1 MQLLYPPEVIAAA
14 AFYFAKKFTK
24 ATVPPSPD
32 GKEWWETYGVKLDD
46 LRGNPLFQF

>member
-1 MQLLYPPEVIAAA
+1 MQILYPPEVIAAA

-24 ATVPPSPD
+24 TTVPASSD

-46 LRGNPLFQF
+46 LRGIPTFRF